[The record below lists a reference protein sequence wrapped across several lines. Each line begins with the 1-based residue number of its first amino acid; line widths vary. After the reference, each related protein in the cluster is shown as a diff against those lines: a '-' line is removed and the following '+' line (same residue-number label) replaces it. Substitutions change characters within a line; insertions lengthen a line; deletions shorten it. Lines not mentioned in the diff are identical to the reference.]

1 MKNSF
6 VKILFSVILFY
17 SFCNAQTLKE
27 QKLLSGKW
35 QFTVDSTG
43 VGESNNWA
51 LNGLPNSDSRTV
63 VVPHTW
69 NVMHGLEGYSGT
81 AWYQRDFEIAKQ
93 QMKKLV
99 RLQFDAVYHDAIVYV
114 NGQKAG
120 SHIGCGYTRFFVDIT
135 PFIKPGLNRVI
146 VKVSN
151 SYSRDNIPFLGSY
164 DWPNDGGIIR
174 NVYLVSTERK
184 AMEYIHVAA
193 TPNGNSGVA
202 NISVKLLDASVSNP
216 EEITFNAKII
226 EENQPTADTIFS
238 GKLKTVFKKGSYNS
252 GLTLKNI
259 KKWDFDHPD
268 LYKIII
274 TEGIAGKKID
284 ELSAVFGFRSIKV
297 KGHRIVLS
305 GEPVRLMGVEWMPG
319 STLEHGMAE
328 TKEDLVKNLKLMKKA
343 NCVFT
348 RFHWQQD
355 DYVFDWCDRHGIL
368 VQEEIPYWG
377 PATMLNDT
385 LLKLGC
391 KQLNEMINEHFNHPC
406 IIAWGIGNELES
418 RDTLNISS
426 INKLYHFAK
435 SIDSSR
441 LVNYVSN
448 RLGMHKSDYPKLPD
462 DAGEIGDV
470 LMFNEYYSTW
480 YKESIES
487 IPYHLKKI
495 CQDYP
500 DKPLVISEWGLCEPA
515 FKGGDARRCRE
526 MVQQIKM
533 FSDVPNI
540 SGAIYFCL
548 NDYRT
553 HMGEDHTYNY
563 PQRVHGVCDIHLI
576 TKPSYDTLKSISSP
590 VIIKKIE
597 KNDNDISITIMG
609 NNGIPGYAIMGYQ
622 VEAGNTKTIIN
633 ELQPGEEMKF
643 KVDKN
648 AKDLIIKRPTGYE
661 VLKTSL

>member
-1 MKNSF
+1 MKSSF
-6 VKILFSVILFY
+6 AKILLSVILFY
-17 SFCNAQTLKE
+17 YFCNAQTLRE

-35 QFTVDSTG
+35 QFAVDSTG
-43 VGESNNWA
+43 VGEANNWK

-63 VVPHTW
+63 IVPHTC
-69 NVMHGLEGYSGT
+69 NVMEGLEGYSGT
-81 AWYQRDFEIAKQ
+81 AWYQRDFEIAKW

-99 RLQFDAVYHDAIVYV
+99 RLQFDAVYHDAIIYI

-120 SHIGCGYTRFFVDIT
+120 FHIGSGYTRFFVNIS
-135 PFIKPGLNRVI
+135 PFIKPGSNRVT

-151 SYSRDNIPFLGSY
+151 SYSRKNVPFMGSY

-174 NVYLVSTERK
+174 NVYLVSAERK

-193 TPNGNSGVA
+193 IPNGNSGLA
-202 NISVKLLDASVSNP
+202 NISIKLLDAAVSNP
-216 EEITFNAKII
+216 DEVTFDAKII
-226 EENQPTADTIFS
+226 EENQSSTNTVFS
-238 GKLKTVFKKGSYNS
+238 GKLKTEFRKSMFISELSLSK
-252 GLTLKNI
+252 I
-259 KKWDFDHPD
+259 KKWDFDHPN
-268 LYKIII
+268 LYKILI
-274 TEGIAGKKID
+274 TEEIAGQKID
-284 ELSAVFGFRSIKV
+284 ELGATFGFRSIETKD
-297 KGHRIVLS
+297 HRIVLN
-305 GEPVRLMGVEWMPG
+305 GEPVRLMGLEWMPG
-319 STLEHGMAE
+319 STLERGMAE
-328 TKEDLVKNLKLMKKA
+328 TKEDLTKNLKLMKEA
-343 NCVFT
+343 NCIFT

-377 PATMLNDT
+377 PETMLNDT
-385 LLKLGC
+385 LLNLGY
-391 KQLNEMINEHFNHPC
+391 KQLNEMINGHFNHPS
-406 IIAWGIGNELES
+406 IIAWGTGNELES

-426 INKLYHFAK
+426 IKRLYHYAK

-448 RLGMHKSDYPKLPD
+448 RLGMHKSDYPNLPD
-462 DAGEIGDV
+462 DASEIGDV

-487 IPYHLKKI
+487 IPYHLEKI

-500 DKPLVISEWGLCEPA
+500 DKPLVISEWGLCEPV

-533 FSDVPNI
+533 FSDEADI
-540 SGAIYFCL
+540 TGAIYFCL

-563 PQRVHGVCDIHLI
+563 PQRVHGVCDIHLNP
-576 TKPSYDTLKSISSP
+576 KPSYDTLKNISSP

-597 KNDNDISITIMG
+597 KNNNDISITIMG
-609 NNGIPGYAIMGYQ
+609 NTGIPSYIIKGYS
-622 VEAGNTKTIIN
+622 VEAGNIKIIIN
-633 ELQPGEEMKF
+633 ELRPGEEMKLN
-643 KVDKN
+643 VNKN
-648 AKDLIIKRPTGYE
+648 VKELMIKRPTGYE
-661 VLKTSL
+661 VLKISL